1 MDSSFEDVRALLVTL
16 CEKLGNVD
24 EIDAFSV
31 ANIIFGFQVCKCGY
45 SNCYFCNYL
54 IIIFFEVSAYKYSMF
69 DSLCLS

>member
-31 ANIIFGFQVCKCGY
+31 ANIIFGFQVC
-45 SNCYFCNYL
+45 NELNF
-54 IIIFFEVSAYKYSMF
+54 
-69 DSLCLS
+69 